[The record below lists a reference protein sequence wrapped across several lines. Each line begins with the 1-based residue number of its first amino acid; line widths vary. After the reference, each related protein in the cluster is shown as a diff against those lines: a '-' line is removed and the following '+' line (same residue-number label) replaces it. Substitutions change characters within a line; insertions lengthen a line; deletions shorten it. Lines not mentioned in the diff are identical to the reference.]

1 MSTRRDVTVRKLE
14 RFFAPLLP
22 DDGELLLD
30 GQEAHHMLHVKRLR
44 PGDGVLLFDG
54 GGREAV
60 ARVVGAERGVARLCI
75 ERVDK
80 VDREAKIPISLAFSV
95 PKGKKA
101 EFLVQKCCELGVRRL
116 IPLGCERSVV
126 KLAPEG
132 SHKGGS
138 HKTEKWRSVA
148 LESSKQCGRTYVT
161 EVSEVV
167 SFKGLVEPESI
178 RDYRPRLFA
187 STGPEA
193 VALSEVIGGDTGP
206 GGVLCIIGP
215 EGGFTEEETEMAV
228 RSGCAP
234 VSLGPRVLRTETAAV
249 ALVSMLLYAYSA
261 W

>member
-1 MSTRRDVTVRKLE
+1 LSTRRDVTVRKLE

-44 PGDGVLLFDG
+44 PGEGVLLFDG

-60 ARVVGAERGVARLCI
+60 ARIVGAERGIARLCI

-80 VDREAKIPISLAFSV
+80 VDREARIPISLAFSV

-126 KLAPEG
+126 KLAQE
-132 SHKGGS
+132 GS
-138 HKTEKWRSVA
+138 HKTERWRSVA

-167 SFKGLVEPESI
+167 SFKGLVEMESI

-193 VALSEVIGGDTGP
+193 VVLSEVIGGDTGP

-215 EGGFTEEETEMAV
+215 EGGFTEEETEVAV

-249 ALVSMLLYAYSA
+249 ALVSILLYAYSA
-261 W
+261 

>member
-1 MSTRRDVTVRKLE
+1 
-14 RFFAPLLP
+14 
-22 DDGELLLD
+22 
-30 GQEAHHMLHVKRLR
+30 LR
-44 PGDGVLLFDG
+44 PGEGVLLFDG

-60 ARVVGAERGVARLCI
+60 ARIVGAERGIARLCI

-80 VDREAKIPISLAFSV
+80 VDREARIPISLAFSV

-126 KLAPEG
+126 KLAQE
-132 SHKGGS
+132 GS
-138 HKTEKWRSVA
+138 HKTERWRSVA

-167 SFKGLVEPESI
+167 SFKGLVEMESI

-193 VALSEVIGGDTGP
+193 VVLSEVIGGDTGP

-215 EGGFTEEETEMAV
+215 EGGFTEEETEVAV

-249 ALVSMLLYAYSA
+249 ALVSILLYAYSA
-261 W
+261 

>member
-1 MSTRRDVTVRKLE
+1 M
-14 RFFAPLLP
+14 
-22 DDGELLLD
+22 
-30 GQEAHHMLHVKRLR
+30 R
-44 PGDGVLLFDG
+44 PGEGVLLFDG

-60 ARVVGAERGVARLCI
+60 ARIVGAERGIARLCI

-80 VDREAKIPISLAFSV
+80 VDREARIPISLAFSV

-126 KLAPEG
+126 KLAQE
-132 SHKGGS
+132 GS
-138 HKTEKWRSVA
+138 HKTERWRSVA

-167 SFKGLVEPESI
+167 SFKGLVEMESI

-193 VALSEVIGGDTGP
+193 VVLSEVIGGDTGP

-215 EGGFTEEETEMAV
+215 EGGFTEEETEVAV

-249 ALVSMLLYAYSA
+249 ALVSILLYAYSA
-261 W
+261 

>member
-44 PGDGVLLFDG
+44 PGEGVLLFDG

-60 ARVVGAERGVARLCI
+60 ARIVGAERGIARLCI

-80 VDREAKIPISLAFSV
+80 VDREARIPISLAFSV

-126 KLAPEG
+126 KLAQE
-132 SHKGGS
+132 GS
-138 HKTEKWRSVA
+138 HKTERWRSVA

-167 SFKGLVEPESI
+167 SFKGLVEMESI

-193 VALSEVIGGDTGP
+193 VVLSEVIGGDTGP

-215 EGGFTEEETEMAV
+215 EGGFTEEETEVAV

-249 ALVSMLLYAYSA
+249 ALVSILLYAYSA
-261 W
+261 

>member
-1 MSTRRDVTVRKLE
+1 M
-14 RFFAPLLP
+14 
-22 DDGELLLD
+22 LD

-44 PGDGVLLFDG
+44 PGEGVLLFDG

-60 ARVVGAERGVARLCI
+60 ARIVGAERGIARLCI

-80 VDREAKIPISLAFSV
+80 VDREARIPISLAFSV

-126 KLAPEG
+126 KLAQE
-132 SHKGGS
+132 GS
-138 HKTEKWRSVA
+138 HKTERWRSVA

-167 SFKGLVEPESI
+167 SFKGLVEMESI

-193 VALSEVIGGDTGP
+193 VVLSEVIGGDTGP

-215 EGGFTEEETEMAV
+215 EGGFTEEETEVAV

-249 ALVSMLLYAYSA
+249 ALVSILLYAYSA
-261 W
+261 